1 MNLKNEIIE
10 KFQTEAEKIQNKIK
24 TKVNK
29 SIVAGSGIAN
39 SVDRN
44 NIILSI
50 PFDEISVLPKSSVDG
65 HQNELVLYKY
75 RNNYSLIFMGRF
87 HYYEGNSLLNI
98 CSQIIL
104 SKLLNVE
111 KVLLTNAA
119 GGLNPIYS
127 IGDLVLVRD
136 FINFTKLNIYH
147 LFDENYVKNCYKNY
161 NLIDF
166 DLLNLLDLK
175 LLNCGIN
182 SKSGTYIM
190 VTGPNYETRAEIRM
204 MRQLGADLVG
214 MSTFLEAQL
223 STLLGIK
230 VVVASLITNKAK
242 EISQLIT
249 HEEVKE
255 VANLNANKIINL
267 INTFTEI

>member
-1 MNLKNEIIE
+1 MYLKNEIIE
-10 KFQTEAEKIQNKIK
+10 KFQTEAEKIQSKIK

-29 SIVAGSGIAN
+29 SIVAGSGIAK

-50 PFDEISVLPKSSVDG
+50 PFDEISVLPKSSVEG

-87 HYYEGNSLLNI
+87 HYYEGNSILNI

-104 SKLLNVE
+104 SKLLNIE
-111 KVLLTNAA
+111 NVLLTNAA
-119 GGLNPIYS
+119 GGLNPIYNV
-127 IGDLVLVRD
+127 GDLVLVTD

-147 LFDENYVKNCYKNY
+147 LLNKNYVKNNFKNV
-161 NLIDF
+161 NLIDL

-182 SKSGTYIM
+182 SKLGTYLM

-204 MRQLGADLVG
+204 MRLLGADLVG
-214 MSTFLEAQL
+214 MSTYFEAQL

-230 VVVASLITNKAK
+230 VVVASLVTNKAK
-242 EISQLIT
+242 EISQLVS
-249 HEEVKE
+249 HEEVTE
-255 VANLNANKIINL
+255 VANSNAYKIINL